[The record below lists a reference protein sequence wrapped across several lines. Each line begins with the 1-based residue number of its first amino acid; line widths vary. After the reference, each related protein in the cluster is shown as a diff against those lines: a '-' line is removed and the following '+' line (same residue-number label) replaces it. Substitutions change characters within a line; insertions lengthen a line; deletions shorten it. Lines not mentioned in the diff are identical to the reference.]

1 MDIQKYLNL
10 NPNIKII
17 NQSSSSLLEHE
28 KPAEELETIKNR
40 GNFLLRQELEDK
52 TPINTPHC
60 IIIYHMIFIIIFLT
74 FALIIL
80 ITNSNKNFFEIKY
93 TDCSKENKCIKS
105 FNITKTM
112 KQPIYLYYKLNNF
125 YSNHIDFVKS
135 KSYNQLRGQI
145 VSEKKIDSSCKYMSR
160 NREHFKTENTSEIL
174 SYKMINMEP
183 NALMNPC
190 GLIANSMFND
200 IFKLYD
206 DKNNSIDIFDY
217 NITLNVDKKFF
228 RNDVGSEKTQWYNKE
243 DDHFIVW
250 MNMEL
255 FPNFIKKWGYIKQD
269 LPKGQYTM
277 IIENNWGK
285 TQWEIEKFFVL
296 AKGNVFGTSKF
307 FGYILIFC
315 CSFEILFILFICL
328 SKYRKKKFNPE
339 EMKWD

>member
-1 MDIQKYLNL
+1 
-10 NPNIKII
+10 
-17 NQSSSSLLEHE
+17 
-28 KPAEELETIKNR
+28 
-40 GNFLLRQELEDK
+40 
-52 TPINTPHC
+52 
-60 IIIYHMIFIIIFLT
+60 
-74 FALIIL
+74 
-80 ITNSNKNFFEIKY
+80 
-93 TDCSKENKCIKS
+93 
-105 FNITKTM
+105 
-112 KQPIYLYYKLNNF
+112 
-125 YSNHIDFVKS
+125 
-135 KSYNQLRGQI
+135 
-145 VSEKKIDSSCKYMSR
+145 
-160 NREHFKTENTSEIL
+160 
-174 SYKMINMEP
+174 MEP

-217 NITLNVDKKFF
+217 NITLNADKKFF